1 MPALPIGRHTCRHG
15 TSSPSLPKVCHLD
28 LAQFRPEEA
37 DTNAD
42 VRSGKYVL
50 TDLKGAQGE
59 TVLNHIIETPAQRSF
74 LVTPLH
80 ALNDIP
86 EELRGCL
93 ELQKQ
98 FFPHLD
104 LDHIDDAM
112 TLGWKDGMTLGVF
125 IADRACLRPGL
136 AR

>member
-1 MPALPIGRHTCRHG
+1 M
-15 TSSPSLPKVCHLD
+15 
-28 LAQFRPEEA
+28 
-37 DTNAD
+37 
-42 VRSGKYVL
+42 
-50 TDLKGAQGE
+50 
-59 TVLNHIIETPAQRSF
+59 LNHIIETPAQRSF

-136 AR
+136 APVEDASAVELD